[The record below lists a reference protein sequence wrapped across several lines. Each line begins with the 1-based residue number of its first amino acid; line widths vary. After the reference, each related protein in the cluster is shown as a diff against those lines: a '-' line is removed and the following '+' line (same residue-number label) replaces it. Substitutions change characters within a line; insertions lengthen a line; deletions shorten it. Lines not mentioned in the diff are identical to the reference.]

1 MILTF
6 TLESGRKATV
16 FKDKTMIEA
25 AIMAARFFIFKT
37 VLGQNIVKIPFYITI
52 VDER

>member
-6 TLESGRKATV
+6 ALESGRKATV

-25 AIMAARFFIFKT
+25 AIMAARFLFSRQFWDKT
-37 VLGQNIVKIPFYITI
+37 LKNTI
-52 VDER
+52 IYDHR